1 MAELIE
7 IQSPS
12 TVVTEGAGQLVES
25 VSKDTVEVVK
35 PTAEIIAVGDETVVL
50 VENSVIQIISEGMQG
65 PAGPASVNEDE
76 VPYSKRIDF
85 LNDGLLYRGEA
96 QPGAIESNPVWRIRR
111 ITIGPDGDT
120 LEEWADGDASFSKR
134 WSDRAT
140 LSYF

>member
-7 IQSPS
+7 IQSPT
-12 TVVTEGAGQLVES
+12 TVLAEGAGQLVEA
-25 VSKDTVEVVK
+25 VAKDVVEVVK
-35 PTAEIIAVGDETVVL
+35 PSVEVLLADDETVVL
-50 VENSVIQIISEGMQG
+50 VENNVIQIISEGMQG

-96 QPGAIESNPVWRIRR
+96 QPGAIESAPVWRIRR
-111 ITIGPDGDT
+111 ITIGSDGDT
-120 LEEWADGDASFSKR
+120 LEEWADGDASFNKR